1 MLVIR
6 KEQMDVLEKL
16 PRTLFEDQI
25 IQHLNRNYPRECR
38 ELGKD
43 QVRVVVQLGIRRA
56 AEHGFR
62 TQRQVGFYI
71 SLMLLLGSD
80 FDRDPQLP
88 WVAMILADLLADPS
102 NLMERLWEA
111 AMAYID
117 ETAGEK
123 NGLLVRALIRIR
135 DFDLA
140 SVSEFSPDEF
150 EDDMSD
156 LLNSFY
162 PQKWSHQGEA
172 ATREMIQ
179 WSVES
184 AANCGLQTNEGICV
198 FVTLAFMLGM
208 GFHDDPL
215 FPWASDI
222 LCDTT
227 LDTETKSDR
236 LYEAAMA
243 YLETA
248 LAGK

>member
-6 KEQMDVLEKL
+6 REQMDVLEKL
-16 PRTLFEDQI
+16 PRTLFEDQAM
-25 IQHLNRNYPRECR
+25 QHLNRYYPRECR
-38 ELGKD
+38 ELGRE
-43 QVRVVVQLGIRRA
+43 QVRVVVQLGIQRA
-56 AEHGFR
+56 EEHGFR

-80 FDRDPQLP
+80 FDRDLQLP
-88 WVAMILADLLADPS
+88 WVMVILADLLADPS
-102 NLMERLWEA
+102 SLMERLWKA
-111 AMAYID
+111 AMVYID
-117 ETAGEK
+117 ETAGKK
-123 NGLLVRALIRIR
+123 NELLVRALIRIR

-140 SVSEFSPDEF
+140 TASEFSPDEF

-156 LLNSFY
+156 LLNTFY

-179 WSVES
+179 RSVEL
-184 AANCGLQTNEGICV
+184 AANYDLQTNAGICV

-222 LCDTT
+222 LCDAT
-227 LDTETKSDR
+227 LDTDAKSDR